1 MKGRKVIYLF
11 LFGISITR
19 NGNANAGLCT
29 ANYAREKRLSQKGG
43 LFYFLCGGEVLLLL
57 SCCFLDIAA
66 GVMV

>member
-29 ANYAREKRLSQKGG
+29 ANYAREKAAPPGAAFCLSNQGK
-43 LFYFLCGGEVLLLL
+43 V
-57 SCCFLDIAA
+57 
-66 GVMV
+66 

>member
-1 MKGRKVIYLF
+1 MK
-11 LFGISITR
+11 
-19 NGNANAGLCT
+19 
-29 ANYAREKRLSQKGG
+29 KRLSQKGG